1 MKINTLVFITL
12 SFFLVSGCTLT
23 AKDMIPTSTAEDMIR
38 AALKEQRAE
47 LEKETK
53 ISFSLLTDADV
64 NYKANAVDNVWDID
78 SEGKDLPSG
87 THISLKV
94 LELTDDSMLLGADQ
108 ESLNQDLE
116 AALGKTYI
124 DHNDY
129 VLAPGQFKFIDFGS
143 IYKKT
148 RYIGIIAGYHDIS
161 GSTWKKAF
169 KLDLSNKRLSLV
181 VHLTKQ
187 EVIIKAED

>member
-1 MKINTLVFITL
+1 MNINILVLIVL
-12 SFFLVSGCTLT
+12 SVFFVSGCTLT
-23 AKDMIPTSTAEDMIR
+23 AKDMIPASTAEDMIR

-47 LEKETK
+47 LDKETK
-53 ISFSLLTDADV
+53 ISFSLLTDSDV
-64 NYKANAVDNVWDID
+64 NYKANAVNNVWDID
-78 SEGKDLPSG
+78 SDGQEPPPG

-148 RYIGIIAGYHDIS
+148 RYIGIIAGYHDTNR
-161 GSTWKKAF
+161 STWKKAF
-169 KLDLSNKRLSLV
+169 KLDLSNKRVSLV
-181 VHLTKQ
+181 VHLMKQ
-187 EVIIKAED
+187 KVIVKAED